1 MTFHSSVRAAAGAP
15 ESAGGGM
22 RNYLWIA
29 LIVAALAGCS
39 STPSTEAPVDDR
51 SAGAG
56 TGGPGSTGAQTGG
69 AGGGGVTGSATG
81 SGVGGNPLRDP
92 NNVLSKRS
100 VYFDF
105 DSFVVKEEYRPL
117 VEAHARYLQQN
128 RNARM
133 TVQGNTDERG
143 SREYNIAL
151 GQKRADSVKRM
162 MMLLGATENQ
172 IETVSFGKEKP
183 RNQGHD
189 ESAWAENRRDDIL
202 YSGE

>member
-1 MTFHSSVRAAAGAP
+1 
-15 ESAGGGM
+15 M

-29 LIVAALAGCS
+29 LIAAALAGCS
-39 STPSTEAPVDDR
+39 STPTTEAPVDER

-56 TGGPGSTGAQTGG
+56 AGAPGSSGAQTGG
-69 AGGGGVTGSATG
+69 AAGGGVTGSATG

-162 MMLLGATENQ
+162 MMLLGATEGQ

-183 RNQGHD
+183 RNPGHD

-202 YSGE
+202 YAGE